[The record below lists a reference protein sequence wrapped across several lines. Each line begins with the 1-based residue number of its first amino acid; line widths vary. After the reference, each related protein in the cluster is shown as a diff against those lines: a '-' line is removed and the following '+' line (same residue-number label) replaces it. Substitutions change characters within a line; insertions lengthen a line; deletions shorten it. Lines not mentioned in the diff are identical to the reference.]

1 MSSKRFI
8 EIDFL
13 RGLAVLGMVIFHL
26 FFVLDY
32 FEVVASEMY
41 EGWWL
46 VLARSVQFV
55 FLGLVGV
62 SLALSRQKADS
73 QRTGGIETAK
83 ASIVKEFYSRQIRR
97 VFWVL
102 AMAMLVTLF
111 TYAAVPG
118 AYVKFG
124 ILHFIAVSIFLLMF
138 LASRKWLN
146 LFLGIAALLVAF
158 SIRNIEV
165 TAPLLYP
172 LGFDFVGI
180 NTLDYFPIFPW
191 ISMPLFGIFLGNF
204 FYGGFQRRLWVKKFI
219 CFESGFL
226 CKGPVLFLGKH
237 ALLIYMLHI
246 PLILLMLYAMG
257 VVKF

>member
-13 RGLAVLGMVIFHL
+13 RGMAVLGMVIFHL

-32 FEVVASEMY
+32 FEVIENEMY
-41 EGWWL
+41 EGGWL

-62 SLALSRQKADS
+62 SLALSRQKAGEIS
-73 QRTGGIETAK
+73 GSEGKSGG
-83 ASIVKEFYSRQIRR
+83 FYFRQMRR
-97 VFWVL
+97 FFWVL

-111 TYAAVPG
+111 TYAAVPD

-124 ILHFIAVSIFLLMF
+124 ILHLIAVSIFLLMF
-138 LASRKWLN
+138 LSGGKWLN
-146 LFLGIAALLVAF
+146 LFLGIAALLIA
-158 SIRNIEV
+158 ILIKDIEV

-172 LGFDFVGI
+172 FGFDFVGI

-204 FYGGFQRRLWVKKFI
+204 FYGGFQRRLWAKKFI
-219 CFESGFL
+219 CFESSFL
-226 CKGPVLFLGKH
+226 GKVPVLFLGKH

-246 PLILLMLYAMG
+246 PLILLMLYAVG